1 MIVNTPFFVSSL
13 TRGVRAYPP
22 RFKTFSTLTQI
33 NMIQTITQLR
43 KTCIA
48 GCAIALCSLG
58 LQAQNAELVRLSV
71 PQPVLQE
78 LRADD
83 ATNAGESSI
92 SAGQD
97 QLNDNFKTTKKTA
110 TIATVSFCTLIIL
123 TKNSFIR

>member
-1 MIVNTPFFVSSL
+1 
-13 TRGVRAYPP
+13 
-22 RFKTFSTLTQI
+22 
-33 NMIQTITQLR
+33 MIQTITQLR

-83 ATNAGESSI
+83 ATNTGESSI
-92 SAGQD
+92 PAGQD
-97 QLNDNFKTTKKTA
+97 QLNDNFKTIKETA
-110 TIATVSFCTLIIL
+110 TIATVSFCILIIL

>member
-1 MIVNTPFFVSSL
+1 MRT
-13 TRGVRAYPP
+13 PP

-71 PQPVLQE
+71 PVSYTHLERSVGHAESLEQADG
-78 LRADD
+78 LR
-83 ATNAGESSI
+83 
-92 SAGQD
+92 Q
-97 QLNDNFKTTKKTA
+97 
-110 TIATVSFCTLIIL
+110 V
-123 TKNSFIR
+123 